1 MEKHKFKIIIESEIN
16 AVKLILMDLKTGAV
30 YADVTLNYGISQTII
45 PEIVRSFEN
54 LVQNI
59 ETLGD
64 F

>member
-1 MEKHKFKIIIESEIN
+1 MKKNFKITIESNIN
-16 AVKLILMDLKTGAV
+16 SVRLILIDFKTGAV
-30 YADVTLNYGISQTII
+30 YADATLNYGISQTVI
-45 PEIVRSFEN
+45 PEIVKSFEN

>member
-1 MEKHKFKIIIESEIN
+1 MKKHKFKITIESEIN

-30 YADVTLNYGISQTII
+30 YADATLNYGIAQTII

>member
-1 MEKHKFKIIIESEIN
+1 MEKHKFKITIESEIN
-16 AVKLILMDLKTGAV
+16 AVRLILMDLKTGAV
-30 YADVTLNYGISQTII
+30 YADSTLNYGISQTII

>member
-1 MEKHKFKIIIESEIN
+1 MKKHKLKITIESEIN
-16 AVKLILMDLKTGAV
+16 AVRLTLIDFKTGAV
-30 YADVTLNYGISQTII
+30 YADATLNYGIAQTIM